1 MKLCIMPLFFHDPT
15 KFIMIMSFL
24 FYSSVAYTL
33 YYVEKLH
40 VWAHYTI
47 IINIISQNGA
57 KLYQLGSTQ
66 TFTFIIK
73 IYL

>member
-1 MKLCIMPLFFHDPT
+1 MFGHIM
-15 KFIMIMSFL
+15 
-24 FYSSVAYTL
+24 
-33 YYVEKLH
+33 
-40 VWAHYTI
+40 YTI

-66 TFTFIIK
+66 TFTFIIN